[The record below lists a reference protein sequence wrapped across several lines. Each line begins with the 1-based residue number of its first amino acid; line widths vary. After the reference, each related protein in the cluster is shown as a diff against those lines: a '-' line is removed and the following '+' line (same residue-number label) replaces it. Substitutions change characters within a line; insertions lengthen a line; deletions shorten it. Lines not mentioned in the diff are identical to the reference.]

1 MKIVR
6 LSWATPFL
14 ALVALLSAATILP
27 AQSSDESQ
35 DHTPLPMVT
44 DWSHRHL
51 VFSGA
56 DARAHSDATKDVQLQ
71 ADRRF
76 QQQVS
81 RRGASARSVA
91 PASTPVAARRAT
103 RPDPSDLAASATE
116 SSLSRDWTSSLTSF
130 GTIGNE
136 QYPAKFEFDI
146 NAPVSASNCATDF
159 VVYNN
164 NNASGTHTGFIEE
177 ATDLGVFWAV
187 PPVGSSISI
196 TPPATGVPVV
206 FTAIDN
212 STPVTSQTFQQGT
225 NTASAATNLAAAIN
239 AYETLTGGA
248 TGAFPY
254 TAQTFFGAAVTV
266 TAVATTGL
274 DAAAGGNNTTA
285 APVDCYPF
293 FGGTC
298 PGEFTFFSPNFF
310 GGAGGTTASVANL
323 IGLMNLY
330 SGSSP
335 AGICPGTAPTVKF
348 AYGVS
353 TAQGETTTSPGLSE
367 DGKQIAI
374 VESTPSCQQGQQG
387 CAIGSVLHLVKWS
400 NGTGTLNKPVVP
412 EYESPQAYRGCIAPC
427 MTSITLSGSP
437 DSNSAPFID
446 YTNDA
451 IYVGDDGGK
460 IREITGVFLGT
471 PTLGWQPTVDMG
483 FALTGPVYDA
493 VSGNIYVADANGVV
507 STVAQSSGLLGAQAH
522 TAGAT
527 GYPIPDPPIVDSNAE
542 TVTVFVSN
550 NGGGSAQ
557 IIQYPIGNFAAPAS
571 VVVGPAGVQMHDGD
585 FDNTYYSGDYADGFL
600 YFCGKNPGGSND
612 NPAIERVP
620 FTASGILEGASFNSG
635 DVLPVSAVQ
644 SAECSPLTEVY
655 NAGNDYMFFSVQTG
669 GNQANCS
676 ILGGGAAGSNPSGGC
691 VMSIIVTDGSP
702 TNPTPPFPTA
712 INSSLGEPGGSS
724 GIIIDNISPASQ
736 ASSIYFSP
744 LAFATSRRAPNGNC
758 GSGVGCA
765 VKATQAGLD

>member
-1 MKIVR
+1 MTIVR
-6 LSWATPFL
+6 FSWATLFL

-27 AQSSDESQ
+27 AQSSDESVN
-35 DHTPLPMVT
+35 HTPLPMAT

-56 DARAHSDATKDVQLQ
+56 DARAHSSSAKDLQLQ

-76 QQQVS
+76 QQQVA
-81 RRGASARSVA
+81 RRGASARSIVPAAASVA
-91 PASTPVAARRAT
+91 SRRVS
-103 RPDPSDLAASATE
+103 RPIPSDPAASATE

-130 GTIGNE
+130 GTVGNE

-146 NAPVSASNCATDF
+146 NAPVSATNCTSDF

-164 NNASGTHTGFIEE
+164 NNASGTHTGFIEY
-177 ATDLGVFWAV
+177 ATDSGIFWGV

-212 STPVTSQTFQQGT
+212 ATPVTSQTFQQGT
-225 NTASAATNLAAAIN
+225 DTASAAANLAAAIN
-239 AYETLTGGA
+239 SYAASTGGA
-248 TGAFPY
+248 AGSFPY
-254 TAQTFFGAAVTV
+254 AAGTFFGNVV
-266 TAVATTGL
+266 YVNAVATTGV
-274 DAAAGGNNTTA
+274 DSGAGGNNTTA
-285 APVDCYPF
+285 APDDCYPF
-293 FGGTC
+293 FGCNTN
-298 PGEFTFFSPNFF
+298 FTFFSGNFF

-330 SGSSP
+330 SGNP

-353 TAQGETTTSPGLSE
+353 TAQGETTTSAGLSE

-374 VESTPSCQQGQQG
+374 VESTPSCQTGQTG
-387 CAIGSVLHLVKWS
+387 CTIGSVLHLVKWS
-400 NGTGTLNKPVVP
+400 NGTGTLNNPVVP
-412 EYESPQAYRGCIAPC
+412 QYETAQAYRGCTAPC
-427 MTSITLSGSP
+427 MTSITLSASP
-437 DSNSAPFID
+437 DTNSAPFID

-451 IYVGDDGGK
+451 IYVGDDSGK

-471 PTLGWQPTVDMG
+471 PTLGWQTTVDMG
-483 FALTGPVYDA
+483 FALTGPVYDS
-493 VSGNIYVADANGVV
+493 VSGNIFVADANGEL
-507 STVAQSSGLLGAQAH
+507 SAVAQSSGTLGPQAFTSGTH
-522 TAGAT
+522 
-527 GYPIPDPPIVDSNAE
+527 GYPIPDPPIVDSTAE

-557 IIQYPIGNFAAPAS
+557 VIQYPVGDLAAPAS

-585 FDNTYYSGDYADGFL
+585 FDNTYYSGNYADGFL

-612 NPAIERVP
+612 NPAIERIP
-620 FTASGILEGASFNSG
+620 FNSSGILEGASFDSG
-635 DVLPVSAVQ
+635 NVLPVSAVQ
-644 SAECSPLTEVY
+644 SAECSPMTEVY
-655 NAGNDYMFFSVQTG
+655 NGGVDYMFFSVQTG
-669 GNQANCS
+669 GNQPNCS
-676 ILGGGAAGSNPSGGC
+676 ILGGTGGANSNPSEGC
-691 VMSIIVTDGSP
+691 VMSIIVTDGS
-702 TNPTPPFPTA
+702 TTAPTPPFPAA

-724 GIIIDNISPASQ
+724 GIILDNVSPAAQ

-744 LAFATSRRAPNGNC
+744 LAFANSKKAPNGNC
-758 GSGVGCA
+758 GMGVGCA